1 MKLIEKLQMSK
12 KELMEKGPIR
22 IVAFGDSITHGSV
35 NIGEMDFE
43 SVYHN
48 RLRKKIN
55 ALGSYYPV
63 NVINAGIGGDTAAKA
78 LDRMESQVLRYC
90 PDLVIVCFGL
100 NDVSRDKDVYL
111 DALKTIFE
119 RCKENGADV
128 IFMTP
133 NMLNTYVADDTH
145 PNHIETAKRMAGYQ
159 TTGRMDDYIYSAKKM
174 AQNMNVTVC
183 DCYTK
188 WKKLSETQDTTLL
201 LANRINHPTR
211 EMHELFAQSL
221 FDTIFFNEKTH
232 SSKSIDATV
241 CKEIEEKGA
250 VDLEILG
257 YKKFFF

>member
-55 ALGSYYPV
+55 ELGSYYPV
-63 NVINAGIGGDTAAKA
+63 NVINAGIGGDTAPQA

-100 NDVSRDKDVYL
+100 NDVSRDKNMYL
-111 DALKTIFE
+111 DALKTIFD
-119 RCKENGADV
+119 RSKKNGADV

-133 NMLNTYVADDTH
+133 NMLNTYVAEDTH
-145 PNHIETAKRMAGYQ
+145 PDHIETAKRMAGYQ
-159 TTGRMDDYIYSAKKM
+159 TTGRMDDYIYSARNM

-221 FDTIFFNEKTH
+221 FDTIFCDKKIYNN
-232 SSKSIDATV
+232 KSIDDTM
-241 CKEIEEKGA
+241 CKESKEKEA
-250 VDLEILG
+250 VALEILG